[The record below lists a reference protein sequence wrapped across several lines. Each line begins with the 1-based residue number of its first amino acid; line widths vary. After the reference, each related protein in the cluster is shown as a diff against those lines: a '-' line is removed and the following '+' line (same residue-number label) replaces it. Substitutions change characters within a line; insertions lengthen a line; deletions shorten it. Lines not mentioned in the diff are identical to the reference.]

1 MNATTATLIG
11 VAITAVVSLVVGV
24 YTAIQGRK
32 AQREQAQEQARA
44 APYEVL
50 AQRVEKLEKSDA
62 AKGIALAGLRQEFA
76 EQAEHLDAL
85 SDALWEQHAWQQAGA
100 APPPPTIAQR
110 AIELLH
116 RRRQE
121 RDERRE
127 QP

>member
-11 VAITAVVSLVVGV
+11 VAITAAVSLIVGV
-24 YTAIQGRK
+24 YTAIQARQAK
-32 AQREQAQEQARA
+32 REEARA

-50 AQRVEKLEKSDA
+50 AQRVEKLERSDA

-85 SDALWEQHAWQQAGA
+85 SDALWEQHVWQQAGA

-127 QP
+127 NP